1 MTGKSRHL
9 LLLGLVVVIQGTIYI
24 FKPKQ
29 RHGLY
34 NRSKRT
40 GATNVWEL
48 LTIPDNLRSL
58 PVFSWAQFLVYC
70 VVLCRSL
77 LALFLMTIAW
87 CVHLRFNASEYP
99 IGIFSL
105 HNLSKAKGNV
115 IFKK

>member
-40 GATNVWEL
+40 GATN
-48 LTIPDNLRSL
+48 
-58 PVFSWAQFLVYC
+58 C
-70 VVLCRSL
+70 VGT
-77 LALFLMTIAW
+77 A
-87 CVHLRFNASEYP
+87 YP
-99 IGIFSL
+99 SGQPEITPGF
-105 HNLSKAKGNV
+105 
-115 IFKK
+115 